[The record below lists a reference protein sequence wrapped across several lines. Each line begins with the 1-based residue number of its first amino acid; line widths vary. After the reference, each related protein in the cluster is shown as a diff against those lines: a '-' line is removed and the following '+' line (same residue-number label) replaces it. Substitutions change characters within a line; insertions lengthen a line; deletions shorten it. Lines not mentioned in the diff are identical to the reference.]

1 MKTRLLLYY
10 KEFIDK
16 LRKFKIYDVEQ
27 EGYKECMFFVDSL
40 LRNFELIL
48 YKKNK
53 IKKIKLSFN
62 ELEEFLINK
71 CNYQMVFITSRERK
85 KDIYNLINK
94 VSKKRGICAPFI
106 ELDAGVMYFPQL
118 KYADVGLLRYLCE
131 QEKIKKYKLLMM
143 GSC

>member
-16 LRKFKIYDVEQ
+16 LREFKIYDVEQ